1 MLIARKESYLFG
13 LQSLLDFRKQIF
25 IFQWIRKRISSLF
38 VDFLQ
43 VLFPQLNNPKEEE
56 EKKVTVK
63 LSLPKEENFNFE
75 QASQKPNKEGEKTWL
90 YQASR

>member
-13 LQSLLDFRKQIF
+13 LQSLLEFRKQVF

-63 LSLPKEENFNFE
+63 LSLPKEENFNTSITKTE
-75 QASQKPNKEGEKTWL
+75 QRRRKTWL